1 MYFIIDKADGY
12 IERSNEN
19 KYLSLVSND
28 QDKEVLIT
36 YTESRN
42 KTKNLIEKI
51 NSERGE
57 YEKFYENSEDNLP
70 LSEILS
76 LHNIKIVVR
85 DVFKED
91 KEYYLQVF

>member
-1 MYFIIDKADGY
+1 MYFFIDKADGY
-12 IERSNEN
+12 IERSNGN

-28 QDKEVLIT
+28 QDKKVLIT
-36 YTESRN
+36 YTERRN

-51 NSERGE
+51 NSKRGE
-57 YEKFYENSEDNLP
+57 YENSEDNLP

-85 DVFKED
+85 DVFQED

>member
-1 MYFIIDKADGY
+1 MYFFIDKADGY
-12 IERSNEN
+12 IERSNGN

-28 QDKEVLIT
+28 QDKKVLIT
-36 YTESRN
+36 YTQRRN

-51 NSERGE
+51 NSKRGE
-57 YEKFYENSEDNLP
+57 YENSEDNLP

-85 DVFKED
+85 DVFQED

>member
-1 MYFIIDKADGY
+1 MYFFTDKADGY
-12 IERSNEN
+12 IERSNGN

-28 QDKEVLIT
+28 QDKKVLIT
-36 YTESRN
+36 YTERRN

-51 NSERGE
+51 NSKRGE
-57 YEKFYENSEDNLP
+57 YENSEDNLP

-85 DVFKED
+85 DVFQED

>member
-12 IERSNEN
+12 IERSNGN

-51 NSERGE
+51 NSKRGE

-70 LSEILS
+70 LSE
-76 LHNIKIVVR
+76 
-85 DVFKED
+85 
-91 KEYYLQVF
+91 Y